1 MGLTII
7 QFSPVFVHLI
17 QMIIENGVLKKK
29 LSQVVGSFIKKE

>member
-17 QMIIENGVLKKK
+17 QMIIENGVKKN
-29 LSQVVGSFIKKE
+29 SQVVGSFIKKE